1 MRKDLKSPAARLLSQ
16 NGDIR
21 EHLSGFS
28 ERLEQQ
34 LMAEEVTNAIDR
46 GEVLICEAGTG
57 TGKTLGY
64 LTPIFL
70 SNKKSIVSTATK
82 ALQDQL
88 YYRDIPVLNNTI
100 TSPKN
105 VALLKGRQN
114 YLCIYRMGK
123 SFGDPRVDA
132 ENQRLLANTSKW
144 AEQTLTGDL
153 DELKILE
160 DGSSI
165 RPFITSTTDNCLGA
179 DCPSFSGCHVV
190 KARKEAAA
198 ADVVVVNHHLLFA
211 DIELKEGGFAEL
223 LPDADIVILDEAH
236 KVPDVAS
243 LFFSRSISARQISMF
258 CQDCKQAVQKEAS
271 DMLTL
276 TSELEKLEQCQRS
289 LRAQIKS
296 KSSRLTWESLKQ
308 SNEISEKVGDVGR
321 LLRKIGEQLEIAE
334 ERGIELAHCYARV
347 INLKDKWIVF
357 ENQATS
363 DHVHWVE
370 LASYNFTLF
379 DTPINVAKEFFAVV
393 ENSDATWIMTSAT
406 LAVKGDFSYFKNY
419 LGLQSAKECFLESPF
434 DYQGQALLYLPGLKI
449 APSDFD
455 YEKRLIEAAL
465 PVLEAS
471 EGRAFFLF
479 TSYRSLH
486 IAASIMRTYDHYP
499 LLVQGEAPRNQI
511 LKSYQSTP
519 KAVLLGTS
527 SFWEGIDV
535 RGSQLSV
542 VIIDKLPFMP
552 PTDPVIEARI
562 TRLTEVGENAF
573 EKIQIP
579 HAVTVLK
586 QGAGRLIR
594 DFKDRGV
601 LMLGDNRIETRAYGE
616 TFLESLPPMRI
627 TNDIEDV
634 QIFFDPSR

>member
-132 ENQRLLANTSKW
+132 ENQRLLGNTSKW

-258 CQDCKQAVQKEAS
+258 CQDCKQAVQKEAP

-276 TSELEKLEQCQRS
+276 TSDLEKLEQCQRS

-334 ERGIELAHCYARV
+334 ERGIELAHCYVRV